1 MITQLNR
8 EDVSDVHNST
18 EVNSYVLHRN
28 VMHMEDILKAFDRY
42 PSQKDVVRV
51 MLKLGLSV
59 KDNSAYCGNVEIS
72 DSALGRAANVDRRV
86 VRSTIERIMATPE
99 LLRKFSKLRSMC
111 LLSEIATEIGCST
124 LEIIPTNSQM
134 PGILADVTKTIF
146 DAGVSVRQAVIDDSS
161 EGNAKLIVVI
171 QGQLPATFIPRIKLC
186 RGVDSVILR

>member
-1 MITQLNR
+1 MP
-8 EDVSDVHNST
+8 
-18 EVNSYVLHRN
+18 
-28 VMHMEDILKAFDRY
+28 MEDILKAFDRY

-51 MLKLGLSV
+51 MLRLGLSV

-146 DAGVSVRQAVIDDSS
+146 DAGVSVRQAVIDDST
-161 EGNAKLIVVI
+161 EGTAKLIVVI

>member
-1 MITQLNR
+1 
-8 EDVSDVHNST
+8 
-18 EVNSYVLHRN
+18 
-28 VMHMEDILKAFDRY
+28 MEDILKAFDRY

-51 MLKLGLSV
+51 MLRLGLSV
-59 KDNSAYCGNVEIS
+59 KDNSAYCVNVEIS

-146 DAGVSVRQAVIDDSS
+146 EAGVSVRQAVIDDSS